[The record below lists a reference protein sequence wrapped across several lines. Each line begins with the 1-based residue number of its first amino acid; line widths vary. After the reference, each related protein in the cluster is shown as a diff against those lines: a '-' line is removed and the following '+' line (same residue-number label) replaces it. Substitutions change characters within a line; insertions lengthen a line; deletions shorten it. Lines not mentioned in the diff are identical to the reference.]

1 MAVDMA
7 IKTPACEDPLG
18 AELVL
23 DELFDLTLYQALHR
37 DAKGEL
43 REILGALIPIE
54 TRHFGFWQKFF
65 GLPGLDRL
73 DFGRRAKLVVLVGA
87 CRLFGPACV
96 HLVLEAIEVY
106 GVRKY
111 LAVWEKYKD
120 QPLGAAVREV
130 LADEFEHEDTIV
142 TSSRERRID
151 PERVSAIFLG
161 FNDGLVEILGA
172 VSGFFAAFRD
182 PGMVLMAGFSVA
194 AAGAFS
200 MGAGAFVASSSGN
213 EMRRAEAARKRF
225 LGSSVTPPARDLP
238 LRTAL
243 IVALSYLAGSMA
255 PLLPVVCGAASVLA
269 SILAALAMVMLVSVL
284 LAFLS
289 GMDVKRRLLINVTMI
304 FGAAAFAYAVG
315 RLARDI
321 WGIQV

>member
-1 MAVDMA
+1 MA
-7 IKTPACEDPLG
+7 ITTPAVNDPLG
-18 AELVL
+18 SELVL
-23 DELFDLTLYQALHR
+23 DELFDLTLYRALR
-37 DAKGEL
+37 RGAKGEL
-43 REILGALIPIE
+43 REILAALIPIE

-65 GLPGLDRL
+65 GLPGLNRL
-73 DFGRRAKLVVLVGA
+73 DFGRRVKLVVLVGV

-111 LAVWEKYKD
+111 LVVWEQYKNE
-120 QPLGAAVREV
+120 PLGAAVREV
-130 LADEFEHEDTIV
+130 LSDEFEHEDALV
-142 TSSRERRID
+142 SGSQERRID
-151 PERVSAIFLG
+151 PERISAIFLG

-172 VSGFFAAFRD
+172 VSGFFAAFHD
-182 PGMVLMAGFSVA
+182 SGMVLMAGFSVA

-200 MGAGAFVASSSGN
+200 MGAGAFVSASSGN
-213 EMRRAEAARKRF
+213 EMRITETARKRF
-225 LGSSVTPPARDLP
+225 LGSSVPAPARDLP

-243 IVALSYLAGSMA
+243 VVAFSYFIGSMV

-269 SILAALAMVMLVSVL
+269 SIMTALAMVVLVSTF

-289 GMDVKRRLLINVTMI
+289 GMDVKRRILINVTMI
-304 FGAAAFAYAVG
+304 FGAAAFAYVIG
-315 RLARDI
+315 RIARDI

>member
-1 MAVDMA
+1 V
-7 IKTPACEDPLG
+7 IKTTAAADPLG
-18 AELVL
+18 RDLVL
-23 DELFDLTLYQALHR
+23 DELFDLTLYQTLHR
-37 DAKGEL
+37 GAKGEL
-43 REILGALIPIE
+43 REILGALIPVE

-73 DFGRRAKLVVLVGA
+73 DFGRRVKLVVLVGA

-120 QPLGAAVREV
+120 RPLGKAVREV
-130 LADEFEHEDTIV
+130 LTDEFEHEDALV
-142 TSSRERRID
+142 SGSQERRID

-172 VSGFFAAFRD
+172 VSGFFAAFHD
-182 PGMVLMAGFSVA
+182 AGLVLMAGFSVA

-200 MGAGAFVASSSGN
+200 MGAGAFVAASSGN
-213 EMRRAEAARKRF
+213 EMRTAEAARKRF
-225 LGSSVTPPARDLP
+225 LGGSVPPPSRDLP

-243 IVALSYLAGSMA
+243 IVAFSYLIGSMV
-255 PLLPVVCGAASVLA
+255 PLLPVLCGATSVLA
-269 SILAALAMVMLVSVL
+269 SILTSLAMVALVSTL

-289 GMDVKRRLLINVTMI
+289 GMDVKRRILTNVTMI
-304 FGAAAFAYAVG
+304 FGAAAFAYVIG
-315 RLARDI
+315 RLARDL
-321 WGIQV
+321 WGISV